1 MTRSSRREVTV
12 VNRSLRSW
20 CAALSLVLV
29 CTIAGAA
36 VAPDVE
42 GLVEVKVK
50 KVDKGWLLP
59 DADFRQ
65 YTRVMI
71 DPAEVSF
78 RKGWMLEQNRKRMR
92 MGGGKK
98 ITETDLQEIAAVAR
112 SGFGHIFE
120 QAFVE
125 AGWQIAREPA
135 EDVLRLQPEIVDLYI
150 TAPDMPTVGNTRSYT
165 VEAGEA
171 RLVLAAH
178 DSTTNALLAVAVDR
192 REAGGQ
198 GGGGGVAQ
206 FTWTTRSSNRS
217 DFEHLFRRWAR
228 ICVEGVEELK
238 AQSPIAPDPK
248 KRKR

>member
-1 MTRSSRREVTV
+1 MTRTLHTV
-12 VNRSLRSW
+12 LA
-20 CAALSLVLV
+20 CALTLAMA
-29 CTIAGAA
+29 TGPIAVRAA

-59 DADFRQ
+59 GTDFRQ

-71 DPAEVSF
+71 DPAEVAF

-92 MGGGKK
+92 MGGGRK
-98 ITETDLQEIAAVAR
+98 ITEADLQEIAAVAR

-120 QAFVE
+120 QAFVD

-135 EDVLRLQPEIVDLYI
+135 EDVLRIEPEIVDLYI

-178 DSTTNALLAVAVDR
+178 DSLTNALLAVAVDR
-192 REAGGQ
+192 RQAGGH
-198 GGGGGVAQ
+198 GGGGGAAQ
-206 FTWTTRSSNRS
+206 FTWTTRTSNRS

-228 ICVEGVEELK
+228 ICVEGIAELK
-238 AQSPIAPDPK
+238 AQSPVAPEP